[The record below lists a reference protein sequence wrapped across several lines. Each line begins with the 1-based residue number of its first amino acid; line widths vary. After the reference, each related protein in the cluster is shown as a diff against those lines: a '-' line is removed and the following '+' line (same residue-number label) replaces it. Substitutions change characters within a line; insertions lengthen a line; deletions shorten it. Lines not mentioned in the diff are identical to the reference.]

1 MSRGFAARSTGRLV
15 AEPTSAERRVLDLV
29 TADEVVEL
37 TRALVRAPGENPPGG
52 EGETVAVLAEG
63 CASRGI
69 EVATTEVE
77 PGRPNLLA
85 TSRGGDG
92 PGLLLLGH
100 TDVVPVGDGWTA
112 DPVGAELLDGRVVGR
127 GSSDMKGGLAALV
140 VAMSAVRRAG
150 VRLSGPVELAA
161 VVDEEETGKGVRHYL
176 DTADRSG
183 FAGCLVAEPTDLQTV
198 IAARGDAYLCVRVTG
213 KAAHAGNPA
222 DGANAIYGAAAVV
235 GLLEQWHHELADRRH
250 PLVGPGTWNVGLVDG
265 GTGTSVVP
273 AEASV
278 TADRRLLPDET
289 ADEVLAEC
297 RHRLDG
303 LRLDTRGLAVEAT
316 VTMEMPGFETP
327 GNHPMVMGVDGAL
340 SDVGG
345 PGHPL
350 GGWSAACDGG
360 FVARDAGLPVV
371 VLGPGSVT
379 EQAHRSDESVGVAEL
394 LVAARAYALAIV
406 RLLGDPLLA

>member
-1 MSRGFAARSTGRLV
+1 MGD
-15 AEPTSAERRVLDLV
+15 PTLAERRVLDLV
-29 TADEVVEL
+29 RDDDVVEL

-52 EGETVAVLAEG
+52 EAETVGVLAEA
-63 CASRGI
+63 CATRGL
-69 EVATTEVE
+69 EVSTTEVA

-85 TSRGGDG
+85 RTVGGDG

-112 DPVGAELLDGRVVGR
+112 DPVGAEVLDGRVVGR
-127 GSSDMKGGLAALV
+127 GSSDMKGGLAAMV

-150 VRLSGPVELAA
+150 VSLSGPVELAA
-161 VVDEEETGKGVRHYL
+161 VVDEEETGMGVRHYL
-176 DTADRSG
+176 ATADRSG
-183 FAGCLVAEPTDLQTV
+183 FAGCVVAEPTDLQTV
-198 IAARGDAYLCVRVTG
+198 VAARGDSYLHVRVTG
-213 KAAHAGNPA
+213 KAAHAGDPA
-222 DGANAIYGAAAVV
+222 DGANAIYGAAAVI
-235 GLLEQWHHELADRRH
+235 GLLERWHDELADRRH
-250 PLVGPGTWNVGLVDG
+250 PLVGPGTWSVGLVDG

-273 AEASV
+273 AEASL

-297 RHRLDG
+297 RRRLDG
-303 LRLDTRGLAVEAT
+303 LRLDTQGLAVESA

-327 GNHPMVMGVDGAL
+327 SDHPLVAGVDGAL
-340 SDVGG
+340 SDAGG

-360 FVARDAGLPVV
+360 YVARDVGVPVV
-371 VLGPGSVT
+371 VLGAGSVT
-379 EQAHRSDESVGVAEL
+379 HQAHRPNESVGVAEL

-406 RLLGDPLLA
+406 RLLG